1 MLLSPALSIFISPS
15 QESSPHL
22 MQTFLSSLPFQLPRL
37 PLRCRQTRLRRVLSF
52 GYRWPINRW
61 PKRPP
66 FCWLIA
72 ALSINLSLNQ
82 TELNYSCL
90 PSPLTVP
97 TGHFCVGKYLAAG
110 WAACLAELLEPNS
123 FNYAC
128 LRLSLCLCFSSAS
141 SHFELDAAA
150 GEQREQ

>member
-1 MLLSPALSIFISPS
+1 
-15 QESSPHL
+15 

-37 PLRCRQTRLRRVLSF
+37 SLRCRQTRLRRVLSF
-52 GYRWPINRW
+52 CYRWPINRW

-90 PSPLTVP
+90 PSPFTVP
-97 TGHFCVGKYLAAG
+97 TVHSGHFCVGKYLAAG
-110 WAACLAELLEPNS
+110 SAACHLPQCLAELLEPNS

-141 SHFELDAAA
+141 SHFEFAVAA